1 MGNWI
6 DSRFESWP
14 RFGGWSGMLVA
25 ERTEAGK
32 SLGVLILNPSGH
44 LVASEPGAECVAPAS
59 AHASPVPDRPVSA
72 KEVERLRC
80 ELAELRE
87 QRQGI
92 EAALAQRTVELM
104 RITEAIQDEIT
115 RRRGVEKNLGNTE
128 ARYQSIFEHAVV
140 GIYQSTPEGRFI
152 SANPALAKMYGY
164 DGPESLLAAIHDVSE
179 HVYVSPDDLAAFRRE
194 IGEHGIV
201 RNMEYRVRRRDAQVI
216 WIRDNARGVFGPDRR
231 LLYYEGMIQDV
242 TEEHRAREEKEQLES
257 QLKQAQKME
266 AVGRLAGGIAHDFNN
281 ILGIITGYTGMALQG
296 LEPGSRI
303 SRDLR
308 EILLAATRAK
318 EVVQQIL
325 TFSRRQTLLPRATLL
340 GPVFEEGVNL
350 LRASL
355 PSSIHLR
362 SECELRDDAWVVADA
377 VQFQQVILNLGVN
390 ASHAMRDV
398 AEPRLTLRLDHG
410 GMPPTEWVATGP
422 VSSRGWIRLSVRD
435 TGCGM
440 SPATVD
446 QIFDP
451 YFTTKEVGEG
461 TGLGLSVVHGIVTAL
476 AGEIRVGSQLGEGS
490 EFEVFLP
497 VSAPPELP
505 PTETLDRPVASGGR
519 VLLLEDEPALLRVTA
534 LQLERAGFSVQA
546 HLDPAEA
553 LERFALDPAAFDV
566 VLTDHTMPVMTG
578 IDFARRVRGIRPELP
593 VVLCSGHH
601 EVADDPAWHGLV
613 EALLVK
619 PYEEVELL
627 RVIQRCVSR

>member
-1 MGNWI
+1 
-6 DSRFESWP
+6 
-14 RFGGWSGMLVA
+14 V
-25 ERTEAGK
+25 
-32 SLGVLILNPSGH
+32 
-44 LVASEPGAECVAPAS
+44 
-59 AHASPVPDRPVSA
+59 
-72 KEVERLRC
+72 
-80 ELAELRE
+80 AELRE
-87 QRQGI
+87 QRRGI

-115 RRRGVEKNLGNTE
+115 RRRCVEKNLGDTE

-140 GIYQSTPEGRFI
+140 GIYQSTLEGRFI

-164 DGPESLLAAIHDVSE
+164 DGPDSLLAAIHDVSE
-179 HVYVSPDDLAAFRRE
+179 HVYVSPVDLAAFRRE
-194 IGEHGIV
+194 IGEHGVV
-201 RNMEYRVRRRDAQVI
+201 RNMEYRVRRRDGQVI
-216 WIRDNARGVFGPDRR
+216 WIRENARGVFGPDRR
-231 LLYYEGMIQDV
+231 LLYYEGMIQDA
-242 TEEHRAREEKEQLES
+242 TEEHRSREEKEQLES

-281 ILGIITGYTGMALQG
+281 ILGVISGYTGMALQG
-296 LEPGSRI
+296 LEPGSRVG
-303 SRDLR
+303 RDLR
-308 EILLAATRAK
+308 EILSAATRGK

-325 TFSRRQTLLPRATLL
+325 TFSRRQTQLPRPTLL
-340 GPVFEEGVNL
+340 GPVFEEGVNM

-355 PSSIHLR
+355 PSAIDLR
-362 SECELRDDAWVVADA
+362 SERALRDDSWVVADA

-390 ASHAMRDV
+390 ASHAMRHA
-398 AEPRLTLRLDHG
+398 AEPRLTLRLDNG
-410 GMPPTEWVATGP
+410 GIPPTEWLATGR
-422 VSSRGWIRLSVRD
+422 VSSRGWIRLSVLD

-440 SPATVD
+440 SPATIE

-476 AGEIRVGSQLGEGS
+476 SGEIRVGSRPGEGS
-490 EFEVFLP
+490 EFEIFLP
-497 VSAPPELP
+497 VSAPPDQA
-505 PTETLDRPVASGGR
+505 PTETLERPVTARGR

-546 HLDPAEA
+546 HMDPAEA
-553 LERFALDPAAFDV
+553 LERFALDPAGFDV

-578 IDFARRVRGIRPELP
+578 IDFARRVRGIRPDLP

-613 EALLVK
+613 EAMLVK
-619 PYEEVELL
+619 PYEEDELL
-627 RVIQRCVSR
+627 RIVQRCVAR